1 MPNAIDAQTQEI
13 ELESQ
18 TSNLSESPQANSSN
32 LWGTLLYGLGAS
44 VPATATGALFGYIVG
59 GVVGMYLEC
68 ADETNRTEEA
78 LCGYSS
84 ATSAMGA
91 AIGATAATTLSGF
104 FASRHAHREEKS
116 GFCQGAQDSI
126 NYIGEQLQYCNT

>member
-1 MPNAIDAQTQEI
+1 MPNTTNPRTQEI

-18 TSNLSESPQANSSN
+18 TSNLSESPQAGSSN

-44 VPATATGALFGYIVG
+44 LPATATGALLGYIVG

-68 ADETNRTEEA
+68 ADETNSTEQA

-84 ATSAMGA
+84 ATSAIGA
-91 AIGATAATTLSGF
+91 AAGAATATAISGF
-104 FASRHAHREEKS
+104 FASRHAHREETS
-116 GFCQGAQDSI
+116 GFCQGAQDSMR
-126 NYIGEQLQYCNT
+126 YIGEQLQYCN